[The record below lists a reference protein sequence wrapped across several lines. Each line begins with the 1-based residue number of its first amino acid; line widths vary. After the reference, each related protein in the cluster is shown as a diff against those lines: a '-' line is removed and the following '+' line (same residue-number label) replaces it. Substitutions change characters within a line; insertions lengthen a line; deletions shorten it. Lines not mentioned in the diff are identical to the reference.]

1 MLAPF
6 LPALQ
11 SALAAQVTLPAESVP
26 DLVLAQIGTNPSAL
40 GAVAL
45 VLDEIMSEPVPVV
58 SRQSWP

>member
-1 MLAPF
+1 M
-6 LPALQ
+6 Q
-11 SALAAQVTLPAESVP
+11 SALTAQVTLPAESVP
-26 DLVLAQIGTNPSAL
+26 DLVLAQIATNPSAL